1 MSHFIK
7 VWLSA
12 VPLIALVDFVWFSLI
27 AGKFYDKY
35 MGTFVSRTDGSIDIK
50 LFPAVVVYLALAF
63 GIAFFV
69 LPKVSGTEN
78 FWSVFL
84 TGAVFGLITYAIYDL
99 TNYAFLTNWSLTL
112 SLVDMAWG
120 FVIGGIATVIIRH
133 LDKFFA

>member
-1 MSHFIK
+1 MIHFIK

-50 LFPAVVVYLALAF
+50 LFPALLVYLALSF
-63 GIAFFV
+63 GVTFFV
-69 LPKVSGTEN
+69 LPKVASVEN
-78 FWSVFL
+78 LGHVFL
-84 TGAVFGLITYAIYDL
+84 VGAVFGLITYAIYDL

-112 SLVDMAWG
+112 SLVDMSWG
-120 FVIGGIATVIIRH
+120 FVIGGIATVIIRY